1 MKYAVYYC
9 AIFLANADFTWKN
22 SNTYLGCT
30 WNNSNHWPSTIL
42 LIMWLTVW
50 FQIMSFRNWLTYL
63 LVYPFSWEWGWG
75 NPLLATAFLSVFKQ
89 LDLIWA
95 YVVYGIWNK
104 FLLPTPSIE
113 GRCYMSLNMPLKN
126 LFGSLL
132 RLQ

>member
-1 MKYAVYYC
+1 M
-9 AIFLANADFTWKN
+9 IQFE
-22 SNTYLGCT
+22 
-30 WNNSNHWPSTIL
+30 P
-42 LIMWLTVW
+42 LTVHYLIDNVINNVVPDML
-50 FQIMSFRNWLTYL
+50 FQNWLTYF

-75 NPLLATAFLSVFKQ
+75 NPLLAIAFLSVFKQ
-89 LDLIWA
+89 LDLILA

-113 GRCYMSLNMPLKN
+113 GRCYMSLNMPLRN